1 MVRTWRCRRKVS
13 QIRDMSARPHPVS
26 VVRPPAARITD
37 FTDDIMHVLP
47 FYEDKLYEF
56 KNMRKA
62 NTNSTAEAEPE
73 RLRELRREGIDY
85 VL

>member
-1 MVRTWRCRRKVS
+1 
-13 QIRDMSARPHPVS
+13 
-26 VVRPPAARITD
+26 
-37 FTDDIMHVLP
+37 
-47 FYEDKLYEF
+47 
-56 KNMRKA
+56 MRKA

>member
-1 MVRTWRCRRKVS
+1 
-13 QIRDMSARPHPVS
+13 
-26 VVRPPAARITD
+26 
-37 FTDDIMHVLP
+37 
-47 FYEDKLYEF
+47 
-56 KNMRKA
+56 MRKT